1 MPTIAEAVK
10 IIMVERGETYVSRCE
25 YGLLDEA
32 YALADSP
39 RKSMSHP
46 LDVHK
51 SVLQAISRSPLFKL
65 EGRMRMD
72 IGQGLGE
79 RLYPLF
85 SLKTDEAD
93 K

>member
-1 MPTIAEAVK
+1 MPSIAEAVK
-10 IIMVERGETYVSRCE
+10 IIMLERGETYVSRCE

-39 RKSMSHP
+39 RKSMNHP
-46 LDVHK
+46 LDRHK
-51 SVLQAISRSPLFKL
+51 SVLQAVARSSLFKR

-72 IGQGLGE
+72 IGHGLGE

-85 SLKTDEAD
+85 SLKINETD